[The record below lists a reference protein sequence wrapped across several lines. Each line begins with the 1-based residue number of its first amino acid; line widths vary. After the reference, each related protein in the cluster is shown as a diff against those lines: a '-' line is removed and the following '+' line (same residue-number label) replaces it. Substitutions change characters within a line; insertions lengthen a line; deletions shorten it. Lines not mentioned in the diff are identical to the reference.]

1 MKMLPFVRAASL
13 TPVAAPAWAAKAT
26 GGPLIYV

>member
-13 TPVAAPAWAAKAT
+13 TLIAAPTWGDRT
-26 GGPLIYV
+26 PGGPLNHV